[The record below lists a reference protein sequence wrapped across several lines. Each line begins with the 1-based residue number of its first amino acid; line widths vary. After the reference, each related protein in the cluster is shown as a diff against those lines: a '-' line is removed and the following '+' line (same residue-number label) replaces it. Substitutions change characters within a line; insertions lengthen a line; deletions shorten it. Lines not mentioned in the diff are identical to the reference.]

1 VPVPNDLL
9 SAGEASGKNWNIA
22 QLQSEIDSALTSFLA
37 SNCDAIKA
45 IGSELEPVA
54 QSLTAFTLDS
64 GKRFRPLLAN
74 LGYLA
79 TGKTLA
85 SNAIATLSSLEL
97 VHVCALIHD
106 DVMDQSDSRR
116 GAPTIHRIFEA
127 IHRDEKLQGSAAL
140 YGEASAILLGDLA
153 LVWAAKMSH
162 TSGIDVSELGPFHA
176 IFDEMQS
183 ELMAGQFL
191 DIHEQA
197 LGTQSVERSLKVA
210 RYKSAKYSI
219 ERPLHAG
226 VALALHD
233 DLPRATELSAHFSAF
248 GLPLGEAF
256 QLRDDVLG
264 VYGESEATGK
274 PVGDDLREGKR
285 TVLIALA
292 HKYANPAQKELLD
305 SLVGNP
311 DLNSHQIEQ
320 LQHAIDDSGALQ
332 EVENLIARMTEE
344 SLSALHSAPIERSAA
359 KLLEQMAIRATQRK
373 S

>member
-1 VPVPNDLL
+1 MPNDSLANSL
-9 SAGEASGKNWNIA
+9 SGGILGIEE
-22 QLQSEIDSALTSFLA
+22 LRTEIDLALANFLTPHCEALT
-37 SNCDAIKA
+37 A
-45 IGSELEPVA
+45 IGSELLPVA
-54 QSLTAFTLDS
+54 KSLSAFTLDS
-64 GKRFRPLLAN
+64 GKRFRPLLAT

-79 TGKTLA
+79 TGKEINRA
-85 SNAIATLSSLEL
+85 AIATLSSLEL

-116 GAPTIHRIFEA
+116 GAPTIHRIFEE
-127 IHRDEKLQGSAAL
+127 IHSREKLHGDAAN
-140 YGEASAILLGDLA
+140 YGVASAILLGDLA
-153 LVWAAKMSH
+153 LVWAGKMSH
-162 TSGIDVSELGPFHA
+162 SSGLEVAHLAPFLA

-197 LGTQSVERSLKVA
+197 LGSQSVERSLKVA

-219 ERPLHAG
+219 ERPLHSG

-233 DLPRATELSAHFSAF
+233 DAVRSSELLTHFSNF

-264 VYGESEATGK
+264 VYGESASTGK

-285 TVLIALA
+285 TALLAFA
-292 HKYANPAQKELLD
+292 HTFANPAQKDLLD
-305 SLVGNP
+305 TLVGNP
-311 DLNSHQIEQ
+311 NLTPHQVEQ

-332 EVENLIARMTEE
+332 QVENLITQLTEE
-344 SLSALHSAPIERSAA
+344 SISALHAAPIESHARE
-359 KLLEQMAIRATQRK
+359 LLEQMAIRATQRK

>member
-1 VPVPNDLL
+1 MPNDLQ
-9 SAGEASGKNWNIA
+9 SAGNAWSIKK
-22 QLQSEIDSALTSFLA
+22 LQNEIDSALTTFLA
-37 SNCDAIKA
+37 HNCDALRA

-54 QSLTAFTLDS
+54 RSLTDFTLNS

-74 LGYLA
+74 LGYMA
-79 TGKTLA
+79 TGAAL
-85 SNAIATLSSLEL
+85 SQSAIATLSSLEL

-116 GAPTIHRIFEA
+116 GAPTIHRIFESL
-127 IHRDEKLQGSAAL
+127 HREAKLHGSAPL
-140 YGEASAILLGDLA
+140 YGQASAILLGDLA
-153 LVWAAKMSH
+153 LVWAARMSH
-162 TSGIDVSELGPFHA
+162 TSGVEMAQLGPFLN
-176 IFDEMQS
+176 IVDEMQS

-197 LGTQSVERSLKVA
+197 LATQSVERSLKVA

-233 DLPRATELSAHFSAF
+233 HSQEAEILNAHFSAF

-264 VYGESEATGK
+264 VYGESESTGK

-292 HKYANPAQKELLD
+292 HKFANPAQKELLE
-305 SLVGNP
+305 SLLGNP
-311 DLNSHQIEQ
+311 DLTPHQVEQ
-320 LQHAIDDSGALQ
+320 LQNAIDDAGALE
-332 EVENLIARMTEE
+332 EVENLIARLTEE
-344 SLSALHSAPIERSAA
+344 SLTALHAAPINSAA
-359 KLLEQMAIRATQRK
+359 SSMLEEMAIRATQRK

>member
-1 VPVPNDLL
+1 MPVVNN
-9 SAGEASGKNWNIA
+9 SQGAFAAGKKWKIEELHTEVNA
-22 QLQSEIDSALTSFLA
+22 ALTTFLD
-37 SNCDAIKA
+37 SHCQSLID
-45 IGSELEPVA
+45 IGSELAPVA
-54 QSLTAFTLDS
+54 QSLSAFTLDS
-64 GKRFRPLLAN
+64 GKRFRPLLAT

-79 TGKTLA
+79 TGKEL
-85 SNAIATLSSLEL
+85 NAAALSTLSGLEL

-106 DVMDQSDSRR
+106 DVMDQSDTRR

-127 IHRDEKLQGSAAL
+127 LHRSEKLQGSSEL

-153 LVWAAKMSH
+153 LVWASKMAR
-162 TSGIDVSELGPFHA
+162 TSGIEMGELGSFFA

-197 LGTQSVERSLKVA
+197 LGSQSVERSLKVA

-233 DLPRATELSAHFSAF
+233 DASRAADLYAHFSAF

-264 VYGESEATGK
+264 VYGESAATGK

-285 TVLIALA
+285 TALLALA
-292 HKYANPAQKELLD
+292 HKFANPAQKELLET
-305 SLVGNP
+305 LIGRA
-311 DLNSHQIEQ
+311 DLSAHQIDQ
-320 LQHAIDDSGALQ
+320 LQRAIDDSGALQ
-332 EVENLIARMTEE
+332 EVENMISRLTEE
-344 SLSALHSAPIERSAA
+344 SLTALLAAPIDSHAQQ
-359 KLLEQMAIRATQRK
+359 LLAEMSTRATQRK

>member
-1 VPVPNDLL
+1 MR
-9 SAGEASGKNWNIA
+9 
-22 QLQSEIDSALTSFLA
+22 
-37 SNCDAIKA
+37 A

-54 QSLTAFTLDS
+54 SSLTAFTLDS

-79 TGKTLA
+79 TGKAL
-85 SNAIATLSSLEL
+85 SPSAIATLSSLEL

-116 GAPTIHRIFEA
+116 GAPTIHRIFES
-127 IHRDEKLQGSAAL
+127 IHHNEKLQGNATL

-162 TSGIDVSELGPFHA
+162 TSGIETAQLGAFLA

-233 DLPRATELSAHFSAF
+233 DSDRAQNLYSHFSAF

-264 VYGESEATGK
+264 VYGESESTGK

-292 HKYANPAQKELLD
+292 HKFANPAQKELLD
-305 SLVGNP
+305 TLVGNA
-311 DLNSHQIEQ
+311 DLSARHIEQ
-320 LQHAIDDSGALQ
+320 LQHAIDDSGALG
-332 EVENLIARMTEE
+332 EVENLITRLTEE
-344 SLSALHSAPIERSAA
+344 SLAALHSAPLDGSAA
-359 KLLEQMAIRATQRK
+359 TMLEEMAIRATQRK